1 MRPLQPHD
9 PVQDPQA
16 EVRSVADSLLSP
28 SLLEAV
34 PDAMVAVNQK
44 GVILQINTQT
54 ECMFGYTRKELIGQS
69 IEILVPECQRSQH
82 IGHRQQFAEEP
93 RIRRMGVGLNLYGR
107 RRNGSEFPVE
117 ISLSPIPT
125 GNGILVLSAIR
136 DITDRKLVEEQLRRA
151 HEELARQRDRE
162 LWENRARLAL
172 IVDSSQDAIIGK
184 DLNGIITHWNQG
196 AEHIYGYTA
205 AEAIGQPIS
214 LLAPQDRVDEVS
226 SILEQVREGQ
236 RVEYFES
243 VRVTRDGR
251 RLDMSISVSPI
262 RDANGE
268 TIGASTIARNVTG
281 QKRVEE
287 QLRQAQKMEAVGR
300 LAGGIAHDF
309 NNILGIIT
317 ACTELLIPHVDPEA
331 ASSQYI
337 DHIREASTRGAS
349 LTRQLLAFSRKQ
361 PTKPRVLD
369 LNERLREVSKLLR
382 PLMGDDVEV
391 CLLARSPVPLVEV
404 DPGQLDQIVLNL
416 AVNARDA
423 MPYGGK
429 LIVETAA
436 VNLDDDFV
444 AQHPP
449 MKIGRH
455 VMLAVS
461 DTGTG
466 MDLATQQRIFE
477 PFFTTKETG
486 KGTGLGLST
495 VYGIVKQSA
504 GHIWV
509 YSEPGHGTTFKI
521 YFPCVDEKVWLGQE
535 AKAETEYPRGEGK
548 TILVVEDDEIMR
560 TLTRKMLE
568 EQGYAVIEA
577 SDGKVALEKLASSGH
592 PVDLTLTDVVMR
604 GMSGPDLALR
614 LMNSN
619 PGMKIVYMSGYTDE
633 LLDHEGGLTS
643 GITLLEK
650 PFTRSALLGTIS
662 GALD

>member
-1 MRPLQPHD
+1 M
-9 PVQDPQA
+9 
-16 EVRSVADSLLSP
+16 
-28 SLLEAV
+28 
-34 PDAMVAVNQK
+34 
-44 GVILQINTQT
+44 
-54 ECMFGYTRKELIGQS
+54 
-69 IEILVPECQRSQH
+69 
-82 IGHRQQFAEEP
+82 
-93 RIRRMGVGLNLYGR
+93 
-107 RRNGSEFPVE
+107 
-117 ISLSPIPT
+117 
-125 GNGILVLSAIR
+125 
-136 DITDRKLVEEQLRRA
+136 
-151 HEELARQRDRE
+151 
-162 LWENRARLAL
+162 
-172 IVDSSQDAIIGK
+172 
-184 DLNGIITHWNQG
+184 
-196 AEHIYGYTA
+196 
-205 AEAIGQPIS
+205 
-214 LLAPQDRVDEVS
+214 LAPKDRVDEVS
-226 SILEQVREGQ
+226 GILEQIRKGQ

-243 VRVTRDGR
+243 VRVTRNGR

-268 TIGASTIARNVTG
+268 IIGASTIARNITG
-281 QKRVEE
+281 Q

-300 LAGGIAHDF
+300 LADGIADDF

-337 DHIREASTRGAS
+337 EHIREASKRGAS

-361 PTKPRVLD
+361 PTKPQVLD
-369 LNERLREVSKLLR
+369 LNERLREVSRLLR

-391 CLLARSPVPLVEV
+391 SLLARSPVPLVEV

-429 LIVETAA
+429 LIVETAT
-436 VNLDDDFV
+436 VNVDDDFV
-444 AQHPP
+444 AHHPP
-449 MKIGRH
+449 MKIRRH

-466 MDLATQQRIFE
+466 MDLATQQRIFD

-486 KGTGLGLST
+486 KGTGLGLSI

-521 YFPCVDEKVWLGQE
+521 YFPWVDEKVWLGQE
-535 AKAETEYPRGEGK
+535 ARTETDYPRGEGR

-592 PVDLTLTDVVMR
+592 PVDLTLTDVMR

-614 LMNSN
+614 LTDSN
-619 PGMKIVYMSGYTDE
+619 PGMKIVYMSGHTGE
-633 LLDHEGGLTS
+633 LLDNQGGLTG